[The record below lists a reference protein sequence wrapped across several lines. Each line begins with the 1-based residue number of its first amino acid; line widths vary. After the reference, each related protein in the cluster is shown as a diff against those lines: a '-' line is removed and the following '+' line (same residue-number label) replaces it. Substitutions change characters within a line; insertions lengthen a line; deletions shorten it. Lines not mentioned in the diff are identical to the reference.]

1 MGSVKWNIDNFP
13 LFCYYMNI
21 MYQGFNYSKY
31 LMRRVVLTIMG
42 KWSIY
47 DSSKNEVFYCEQ
59 KWSLRTDIHI
69 YSDKSKQNE
78 VLIAKT
84 RQIIDFSA
92 AYDITVP
99 QTNEKIGTIKRKGL
113 KSLLR
118 DKWIIMDKNEQEIGT
133 VIEDNLVLSLA
144 RRLLL
149 DWLLPKK
156 YSIFIGDV
164 QVGFFK
170 KHFNPIVWKT
180 TIDFS
185 QDVRNLLDKRV
196 GIALA
201 LIICAIGERAN

>member
-1 MGSVKWNIDNFP
+1 
-13 LFCYYMNI
+13 

-31 LMRRVVLTIMG
+31 LMRRAPLTIMG

-47 DSSKNEVFYCEQ
+47 DPSNNEVFYCEQ
-59 KWSLRTDIHI
+59 KWSLKTDIHI
-69 YSDKSKQNE
+69 YSNKTKQNE

-84 RQIIDFSA
+84 KEIIDFSA
-92 AYDITVP
+92 AYDIIDIESD
-99 QTNEKIGTIKRKGL
+99 EKIGAVKRKGF

-118 DKWIIMDKNEQEIGT
+118 DEWIIMNKDGQKIGI
-133 VIEDNLVLSLA
+133 VIEDNLVLSLL
-144 RRLLL
+144 RRSFL

-156 YSIFIGDV
+156 YYIFIGDI
-164 QVGFFK
+164 QIGFLQ
-170 KHFNPIVWKT
+170 KHFNPFIWKT

-185 QDVRNLLDKRV
+185 QDIRGLLDKRA